1 MSTIGTSEC
10 KTQLKIPEY
19 LRISSLLSLCK
30 GRHTPLISLFRL
42 ILEEFGS
49 SEPQIL
55 EGGKS
60 KMRNLKRTLSLLLAV
75 VMVIGM
81 MVVGASAASSDFTDS
96 DEITNTEAVGVM
108 TALGVFEGTDS
119 GAFDPSGTLTREQA
133 AAIICRML
141 LGDDAES
148 LTTNSVVFSDVATD
162 RWSAGYIGYCA
173 QQGILAGTG
182 NGTFDPE
189 GELTGLVLANTISR
203 EDAAQMAF
211 QTLEADMVTYSG
223 SGSTNVTTPDGTT
236 VVITGSATEV
246 SNNRSDDYR
255 TVSDDRDEVQQFCE
269 YYFPN
274 LTKNSSGEDAF
285 GRPSVTWRDN
295 RTEIGTFSET
305 PEASFTAG
313 ADMGDIYDA
322 VGRDAYNAVSD
333 GDADLTVVVN
343 GDTVSSPDLDDYI
356 VRSSTSD
363 AEGTGRGILTE
374 VFVDDDDNI
383 TITQI
388 WTHVAQVD
396 GDYDTDD
403 GELDLATLEGAE
415 FDADDY
421 TLTDDDFDNLDAY
434 ADEDYVL
441 VTVASGEIQSI
452 QPAETVSG
460 AVTAYTVGSSVTLDG
475 ERYYYSKSYTQGTL
489 TKTDGTYDPLSYD
502 LNEDYTL
509 VLDGNGYVVYS
520 DATDATHDYVL
531 IARVAPI
538 GGVNSS
544 VEALAYFTDGTSATI
559 DVDDDSTATFGD
571 EDLVEVEPTGSSSY
585 VLVNQWH
592 EYSERSNGE
601 YRLSDVDDGEKGTVK
616 SSSSGDV
623 DIITSGSTSVL
634 VNNVDT
640 NGDIDE
646 DEEESIR
653 VNNSTLFVINNDGD
667 ISTFTGVRDVADVA
681 LDANGSATVAW
692 AKDDADDTYAAVVYV
707 VTEDLLS
714 VSGTSSDRV
723 FILDYDGYETSVDSD
738 DNTYYEY
745 DAIVN
750 GEITTVSANDD
761 DIFDA
766 DGLYRNISYD
776 SDGYVSNARLV
787 SSTGNSFVYRSL
799 SEATNVSYSNGVIEV
814 GSYDVVLADDYTIFL
829 VEDNDATEIT
839 TSRLNRDYSS
849 ITGTVYAYLND
860 DDEAT
865 EVYVAVGTVYDDD
878 GESDTVT
885 YGTVQKA
892 NTGNIYAVADA
903 LMGDGDADGIGESLV
918 AGMSDVTVSSDDDT
932 IVVSG
937 TVGYTRG
944 FTGFSSVED
953 DQNGYYVVLRINA
966 PNVDGIDGYKQAK
979 PDWGEDQWAE
989 SGLDGDFYA
998 LVVLRVTGSNSTT
1011 LNFQW
1016 TDDGETVA
1024 TTTYTVDLSELE
1036 LG

>member
-1 MSTIGTSEC
+1 
-10 KTQLKIPEY
+10 
-19 LRISSLLSLCK
+19 
-30 GRHTPLISLFRL
+30 
-42 ILEEFGS
+42 
-49 SEPQIL
+49 
-55 EGGKS
+55 
-60 KMRNLKRTLSLLLAV
+60 MRNLKRTLSLLLAV

-148 LTTNSVVFSDVATD
+148 LTTNSVVFSYVATD
-162 RWSAGYIGYCA
+162 RWSVGYIGYCA

-295 RTEIGTFSET
+295 RTEIGTFAET
-305 PEASFTAG
+305 PEASFTAS

-388 WTHVAQVD
+388 WTYVAQVD

-460 AVTAYTVGSSVTLDG
+460 AVTAYTVGSNVTLDG

-585 VLVNQWH
+585 VVVNQWH

-692 AKDDADDTYAAVVYV
+692 AKDDADNTYAAVVYV

-998 LVVLRVTGSNSTT
+998 LVVLRVTGSNSAT

>member
-1 MSTIGTSEC
+1 
-10 KTQLKIPEY
+10 
-19 LRISSLLSLCK
+19 
-30 GRHTPLISLFRL
+30 
-42 ILEEFGS
+42 
-49 SEPQIL
+49 
-55 EGGKS
+55 
-60 KMRNLKRTLSLLLAV
+60 MRNLKRTLSLLLAV

-162 RWSAGYIGYCA
+162 RWSAGYIAYCA

-295 RTEIGTFSET
+295 RTEIGTFAET

-388 WTHVAQVD
+388 WTYVAQVD

-460 AVTAYTVGSSVTLDG
+460 AVTAYTVGSNVTLDG

-509 VLDGNGYVVYS
+509 VLDGNSYVAYS
-520 DATDATHDYVL
+520 DATDSTTDYVF
-531 IARVAPI
+531 ISRVAST
-538 GGVNSS
+538 GGVSTS
-544 VEALAYFTDGTSATI
+544 YEARAYFTDGTSATI

-585 VLVNQWH
+585 VVVNQWY

-646 DEEESIR
+646 DEKESIR

-692 AKDDADDTYAAVVYV
+692 AKDDADNTCAAVVYV

-787 SSTGNSFVYRSL
+787 SSTGNSFVYCSL

>member
-1 MSTIGTSEC
+1 
-10 KTQLKIPEY
+10 
-19 LRISSLLSLCK
+19 
-30 GRHTPLISLFRL
+30 
-42 ILEEFGS
+42 
-49 SEPQIL
+49 
-55 EGGKS
+55 
-60 KMRNLKRTLSLLLAV
+60 MRNLTRTLSLLLAV

-148 LTTNSVVFSDVATD
+148 LTTNSVVFSYVATD

-295 RTEIGTFSET
+295 RTEIGTFAET

-388 WTHVAQVD
+388 WTYVAQVD

-585 VLVNQWH
+585 VVVNQWH

-692 AKDDADDTYAAVVYV
+692 AKDDADNTYAAVVYV

>member
-1 MSTIGTSEC
+1 
-10 KTQLKIPEY
+10 
-19 LRISSLLSLCK
+19 
-30 GRHTPLISLFRL
+30 
-42 ILEEFGS
+42 
-49 SEPQIL
+49 
-55 EGGKS
+55 
-60 KMRNLKRTLSLLLAV
+60 MRNLKRTLSLLLAV

-148 LTTNSVVFSDVATD
+148 LTTNSVVFSYVATD

-189 GELTGLVLANTISR
+189 GELTGL
-203 EDAAQMAF
+203 E
-211 QTLEADMVTYSG
+211 TLEADMVTYSG

-285 GRPSVTWRDN
+285 GRPSVTWWDN

-388 WTHVAQVD
+388 WTYVAQVD

-559 DVDDDSTATFGD
+559 DVDDDSTATFEQLRLGQPVARVQRAQQRRVPP
-571 EDLVEVEPTGSSSY
+571 ERRGRRRKGHCEV
-585 VLVNQWH
+585 
-592 EYSERSNGE
+592 
-601 YRLSDVDDGEKGTVK
+601 
-616 SSSSGDV
+616 
-623 DIITSGSTSVL
+623 
-634 VNNVDT
+634 
-640 NGDIDE
+640 
-646 DEEESIR
+646 
-653 VNNSTLFVINNDGD
+653 
-667 ISTFTGVRDVADVA
+667 
-681 LDANGSATVAW
+681 
-692 AKDDADDTYAAVVYV
+692 
-707 VTEDLLS
+707 
-714 VSGTSSDRV
+714 
-723 FILDYDGYETSVDSD
+723 
-738 DNTYYEY
+738 
-745 DAIVN
+745 
-750 GEITTVSANDD
+750 
-761 DIFDA
+761 
-766 DGLYRNISYD
+766 
-776 SDGYVSNARLV
+776 
-787 SSTGNSFVYRSL
+787 
-799 SEATNVSYSNGVIEV
+799 
-814 GSYDVVLADDYTIFL
+814 FL
-829 VEDNDATEIT
+829 Q
-839 TSRLNRDYSS
+839 RR
-849 ITGTVYAYLND
+849 
-860 DDEAT
+860 
-865 EVYVAVGTVYDDD
+865 
-878 GESDTVT
+878 
-885 YGTVQKA
+885 
-892 NTGNIYAVADA
+892 
-903 LMGDGDADGIGESLV
+903 
-918 AGMSDVTVSSDDDT
+918 
-932 IVVSG
+932 
-937 TVGYTRG
+937 R
-944 FTGFSSVED
+944 
-953 DQNGYYVVLRINA
+953 
-966 PNVDGIDGYKQAK
+966 
-979 PDWGEDQWAE
+979 
-989 SGLDGDFYA
+989 
-998 LVVLRVTGSNSTT
+998 
-1011 LNFQW
+1011 
-1016 TDDGETVA
+1016 
-1024 TTTYTVDLSELE
+1024 
-1036 LG
+1036 

>member
-1 MSTIGTSEC
+1 M
-10 KTQLKIPEY
+10 
-19 LRISSLLSLCK
+19 
-30 GRHTPLISLFRL
+30 
-42 ILEEFGS
+42 
-49 SEPQIL
+49 
-55 EGGKS
+55 
-60 KMRNLKRTLSLLLAV
+60 
-75 VMVIGM
+75 
-81 MVVGASAASSDFTDS
+81 
-96 DEITNTEAVGVM
+96 
-108 TALGVFEGTDS
+108 
-119 GAFDPSGTLTREQA
+119 
-133 AAIICRML
+133 
-141 LGDDAES
+141 
-148 LTTNSVVFSDVATD
+148 
-162 RWSAGYIGYCA
+162 
-173 QQGILAGTG
+173 
-182 NGTFDPE
+182 
-189 GELTGLVLANTISR
+189 
-203 EDAAQMAF
+203 
-211 QTLEADMVTYSG
+211 
-223 SGSTNVTTPDGTT
+223 
-236 VVITGSATEV
+236 
-246 SNNRSDDYR
+246 
-255 TVSDDRDEVQQFCE
+255 
-269 YYFPN
+269 
-274 LTKNSSGEDAF
+274 
-285 GRPSVTWRDN
+285 
-295 RTEIGTFSET
+295 
-305 PEASFTAG
+305 
-313 ADMGDIYDA
+313 
-322 VGRDAYNAVSD
+322 
-333 GDADLTVVVN
+333 
-343 GDTVSSPDLDDYI
+343 
-356 VRSSTSD
+356 
-363 AEGTGRGILTE
+363 
-374 VFVDDDDNI
+374 
-383 TITQI
+383 
-388 WTHVAQVD
+388 
-396 GDYDTDD
+396 
-403 GELDLATLEGAE
+403 
-415 FDADDY
+415 
-421 TLTDDDFDNLDAY
+421 
-434 ADEDYVL
+434 
-441 VTVASGEIQSI
+441 
-452 QPAETVSG
+452 
-460 AVTAYTVGSSVTLDG
+460 
-475 ERYYYSKSYTQGTL
+475 
-489 TKTDGTYDPLSYD
+489 
-502 LNEDYTL
+502 
-509 VLDGNGYVVYS
+509 VYS
-520 DATDATHDYVL
+520 DATDSTTDYVF
-531 IARVAPI
+531 ISRVAST
-538 GGVNSS
+538 GGVSTS
-544 VEALAYFTDGTSATI
+544 YEARAYFTDGTYATI
-559 DVDDDSTATFGD
+559 DVDDDSTATANGQD
-571 EDLVEVEPTGSSSY
+571 NGTNLIDLKNDDGLSY
-585 VLVNQWH
+585 ATVNMWY
-592 EYSERSNGE
+592 EYSLRSNGE

-692 AKDDADDTYAAVVYV
+692 AKDDADNTYAAVVYV

-787 SSTGNSFVYRSL
+787 SSTGNSFVYCSL

-829 VEDNDATEIT
+829 MEDNDATEIT

-998 LVVLRVTGSNSTT
+998 LVVLRVTGSNSAT

>member
-1 MSTIGTSEC
+1 
-10 KTQLKIPEY
+10 
-19 LRISSLLSLCK
+19 
-30 GRHTPLISLFRL
+30 
-42 ILEEFGS
+42 
-49 SEPQIL
+49 
-55 EGGKS
+55 
-60 KMRNLKRTLSLLLAV
+60 MRNLKRTLSLLLAV

-162 RWSAGYIGYCA
+162 RWFAGYIGYCA

-295 RTEIGTFSET
+295 RTEIGTFAET

-388 WTHVAQVD
+388 WTYVAQVD

-460 AVTAYTVGSSVTLDG
+460 AVTAYTVGSNVTLDG

-585 VLVNQWH
+585 VVVNQWY

-646 DEEESIR
+646 DEKESIR

-998 LVVLRVTGSNSTT
+998 LVVLRVTGSNSAT

>member
-1 MSTIGTSEC
+1 
-10 KTQLKIPEY
+10 
-19 LRISSLLSLCK
+19 
-30 GRHTPLISLFRL
+30 
-42 ILEEFGS
+42 
-49 SEPQIL
+49 
-55 EGGKS
+55 
-60 KMRNLKRTLSLLLAV
+60 MRNLKRTLSLLLAV

-148 LTTNSVVFSDVATD
+148 LTTNSVVFSYVATD

-285 GRPSVTWRDN
+285 GRPSVTWWDN

-388 WTHVAQVD
+388 WTYVAQVD

>member
-1 MSTIGTSEC
+1 
-10 KTQLKIPEY
+10 
-19 LRISSLLSLCK
+19 
-30 GRHTPLISLFRL
+30 
-42 ILEEFGS
+42 
-49 SEPQIL
+49 
-55 EGGKS
+55 
-60 KMRNLKRTLSLLLAV
+60 MRNLKRTLSLLLAV

-148 LTTNSVVFSDVATD
+148 LTTNSVVFSYVATD
-162 RWSAGYIGYCA
+162 RWSVGYIGYCA

-295 RTEIGTFSET
+295 RTEIGTFAET
-305 PEASFTAG
+305 PEASFTAS

-388 WTHVAQVD
+388 WTYVAQVD

-585 VLVNQWH
+585 VVVNQWH

-692 AKDDADDTYAAVVYV
+692 AKDDADNTYAAVVYV

-998 LVVLRVTGSNSTT
+998 LVVLRVTGSNSAT

>member
-1 MSTIGTSEC
+1 M
-10 KTQLKIPEY
+10 
-19 LRISSLLSLCK
+19 
-30 GRHTPLISLFRL
+30 
-42 ILEEFGS
+42 
-49 SEPQIL
+49 
-55 EGGKS
+55 
-60 KMRNLKRTLSLLLAV
+60 
-75 VMVIGM
+75 
-81 MVVGASAASSDFTDS
+81 
-96 DEITNTEAVGVM
+96 
-108 TALGVFEGTDS
+108 
-119 GAFDPSGTLTREQA
+119 
-133 AAIICRML
+133 
-141 LGDDAES
+141 
-148 LTTNSVVFSDVATD
+148 
-162 RWSAGYIGYCA
+162 
-173 QQGILAGTG
+173 
-182 NGTFDPE
+182 
-189 GELTGLVLANTISR
+189 
-203 EDAAQMAF
+203 
-211 QTLEADMVTYSG
+211 
-223 SGSTNVTTPDGTT
+223 
-236 VVITGSATEV
+236 
-246 SNNRSDDYR
+246 
-255 TVSDDRDEVQQFCE
+255 
-269 YYFPN
+269 
-274 LTKNSSGEDAF
+274 
-285 GRPSVTWRDN
+285 
-295 RTEIGTFSET
+295 
-305 PEASFTAG
+305 
-313 ADMGDIYDA
+313 
-322 VGRDAYNAVSD
+322 
-333 GDADLTVVVN
+333 
-343 GDTVSSPDLDDYI
+343 
-356 VRSSTSD
+356 
-363 AEGTGRGILTE
+363 
-374 VFVDDDDNI
+374 
-383 TITQI
+383 
-388 WTHVAQVD
+388 
-396 GDYDTDD
+396 
-403 GELDLATLEGAE
+403 
-415 FDADDY
+415 
-421 TLTDDDFDNLDAY
+421 
-434 ADEDYVL
+434 
-441 VTVASGEIQSI
+441 
-452 QPAETVSG
+452 
-460 AVTAYTVGSSVTLDG
+460 
-475 ERYYYSKSYTQGTL
+475 
-489 TKTDGTYDPLSYD
+489 
-502 LNEDYTL
+502 
-509 VLDGNGYVVYS
+509 LDGNGYVVYS

-585 VLVNQWH
+585 VVVNQWH

>member
-1 MSTIGTSEC
+1 
-10 KTQLKIPEY
+10 
-19 LRISSLLSLCK
+19 
-30 GRHTPLISLFRL
+30 
-42 ILEEFGS
+42 
-49 SEPQIL
+49 
-55 EGGKS
+55 
-60 KMRNLKRTLSLLLAV
+60 MRNLKRTLSLLLAV

-148 LTTNSVVFSDVATD
+148 LTTNSVVFSYVATD

-388 WTHVAQVD
+388 WTYVAQVD

>member
-1 MSTIGTSEC
+1 
-10 KTQLKIPEY
+10 
-19 LRISSLLSLCK
+19 
-30 GRHTPLISLFRL
+30 
-42 ILEEFGS
+42 
-49 SEPQIL
+49 
-55 EGGKS
+55 
-60 KMRNLKRTLSLLLAV
+60 MRNLKRTLSLLLAV

-162 RWSAGYIGYCA
+162 RWFAGYIGYCA

-189 GELTGLVLANTISR
+189 GELTGLAFAKMCLVALGYNADAEGYVGTDWAINVAADATNAGIAVSGLVLANTISR

-285 GRPSVTWRDN
+285 GRPSVTWWDN

-388 WTHVAQVD
+388 WTYVAQVD

-692 AKDDADDTYAAVVYV
+692 AKDDADNTYAAVVYV

-998 LVVLRVTGSNSTT
+998 LVVLRVTGSNSAT